1 MTFQLRRQ
9 IANEHRQRRSRL
21 PSGFVVAGFTAI
33 ELMMVLCIAG
43 MVTAI
48 AVPNVDQ
55 AMKTY
60 RADFAARQVLNDM
73 QATRMLA
80 LSRNV
85 RYRLVLTPNG
95 MTYVRQMRDPVTLVY
110 ATDATY
116 TLPAEAT
123 FAANV
128 TDPVFTPDGVI
139 NIPPPA
145 SVMIQGAGGAVAL
158 TRTINVA
165 AAGSMRL
172 AR

>member
-1 MTFQLRRQ
+1 MTPQLRRQ
-9 IANEHRQRRSRL
+9 IANKHRQRRSRL
-21 PSGFVVAGFTAI
+21 PNVFVAGFTVI

-43 MVTAI
+43 MVMAV
-48 AVPNVDQ
+48 AVPNMDQ
-55 AMKTY
+55 AMKTF
-60 RADFAARQVLNDM
+60 RADFAARQVLNDL

-85 RYRLVLTPNG
+85 RYRMLLTANG
-95 MTYVRQMRDPVTLVY
+95 TTYVRQMRDPVTLVY
-110 ATDATY
+110 ATVATY
-116 TLPAEAT
+116 TLPAEAA
-123 FAANV
+123 FAADV
-128 TDPVFTPDGVI
+128 TNPVFTPDGVI

>member
-1 MTFQLRRQ
+1 MTPQLRRQ

-21 PSGFVVAGFTAI
+21 PSGFVAGFTAI

-60 RADFAARQVLNDM
+60 RADFAARQVLTDL

-95 MTYVRQMRDPVTLVY
+95 TTYVRQMRDPVTLVY

-128 TDPVFTPDGVI
+128 TDPVFTPDGLI

-165 AAGSMRL
+165 AAGSMQL

>member
-1 MTFQLRRQ
+1 
-9 IANEHRQRRSRL
+9 
-21 PSGFVVAGFTAI
+21 
-33 ELMMVLCIAG
+33 
-43 MVTAI
+43 
-48 AVPNVDQ
+48 
-55 AMKTY
+55 MKTY
-60 RADFAARQVLNDM
+60 RADFAARQVLTDL

-95 MTYVRQMRDPVTLVY
+95 TTYVRQMRDPVTLVY